1 MSVSR
6 ADLPLQLHPVS
17 AGVQQVRSV
26 HGEVFGQIKWIDGRW
41 KFKALWRD
49 AEGDWV
55 PGGGPLTTCHNTTL
69 DSACLAQW
77 QLVLTKGVNDSSTD
91 G

>member
-6 ADLPLQLHPVS
+6 ADLPLQLHLVS

-26 HGEVFGQIKWIDGRW
+26 HGEVLGQIKWIDGRW

-55 PGGGPLTTCHNTTL
+55 PGGGPLTRHHNTTL
-69 DSACLAQW
+69 DSDSLAKW
-77 QLVLTKGVNDSSTD
+77 QRVLTNDVSGSSTD